1 MLGLGS
7 IVPGFPEYSGPY
19 PVGSLDVELPVSE
32 LEAPSEAPEGADI
45 ATVAYR
51 IFYPCEP
58 TANSRPIRW
67 LPGPQKASL
76 AAYAK
81 FIGANN
87 LVAQGFS

>member
-1 MLGLGS
+1 MVGFS
-7 IVPGFPEYSGPY
+7 IVPGFPAYSGH
-19 PVGSLDVELPVSE
+19 PVGSCDVELAVAD
-32 LEAPSEAPEGADI
+32 LTAPSSAPEGSEI
-45 ATVAYR
+45 GTVAFR

-58 TANSRPIRW
+58 TSNSRPIRW